1 MRFAIAVLKQL
12 LKWRKHKTSVL
23 SIVHATSHPKSGRT
37 DQMGVRGK
45 RGEQRARTQSINPYI
60 HPLRE
65 KLATPLASL
74 DSLVNLTTYM
84 NVRRT

>member
-23 SIVHATSHPKSGRT
+23 SIVHATSNPKSGRT
-37 DQMGVRGK
+37 DQMGV